1 MVFSY
6 ITSFLDMVPM
16 RRLPRTKRF
25 DFGDEI
31 WRRGEVVIR
40 TEFMFWYFMYQ
51 VSVFECT
58 IIMVFW
64 LKQVGIDGIDD
75 KGYLI
80 V

>member
-1 MVFSY
+1 
-6 ITSFLDMVPM
+6 MVPM

-40 TEFMFWYFMYQ
+40 TEFIFWYFICQ
-51 VSVFECT
+51 ESVFEYT

-64 LKQVGIDGIDD
+64 LKQVGIDVIAIWDA
-75 KGYLI
+75 
-80 V
+80 